1 MNNKMMKKLISI
13 TLIAAAALM
22 TVAIPSAHGG
32 PYSSYN
38 TTWKITCAGVPGLN
52 ILGQL
57 NLTTKQGVLSV
68 PAGCSSI
75 DGTTLNDTDT
85 GTNPVNTSTAPS
97 SWTWTSPGCFNL
109 HGKPIIS
116 GKFGQWVPYNC
127 FSTVLNSN
135 GFYDLI
141 SVGSVMVSK
150 PVGQ

>member
-1 MNNKMMKKLISI
+1 MMKKLLSIS
-13 TLIAAAALM
+13 LIAAAALM

-38 TTWKITCAGVPGLN
+38 TTWRITCAAVVPGLN
-52 ILGQL
+52 ILGLL